1 MSASILVPFSISR
14 SVLERKGAEA
24 MDPAHYRRLVALWS
38 HVGVLMVSDAQAAM
52 SELAELVR
60 ELPQES
66 RKVLCE
72 ALVALD
78 QRRLRMCDDATAPAT
93 IKTCPVAVPDGC
105 SRRAYVH
112 AADART
118 AQLFRATLP
127 AGFEAVALDVLDQ
140 SEAFTNAVT
149 LASQPLPKA
158 SDVAAAWS
166 SRVAPLIAHARQ
178 RVTLVDHYA
187 VGAARRRRTGSR
199 WEKTGLGR
207 FLKEAAKHKGQVSIE
222 VITADDTDAPGSAP
236 AAIRECAEE
245 IGGRS
250 RRWKVDVF
258 CPMSQRFKGAVHY
271 RGIFV
276 DATSCLLLDY
286 GVEAFNGDSLS
297 RTMVMQLRSPDAS
310 LRSDIDDLRRSVKP
324 VVV

>member
-1 MSASILVPFSISR
+1 MSASILVPFSLSR
-14 SVLERKGAEA
+14 SILERKSAEA
-24 MDPAHYRRLVALWS
+24 MDPAHYRRLVALWR

-52 SELAELVR
+52 SELAELIKG
-60 ELPQES
+60 LPQES
-66 RKVLCE
+66 RKILCE

-112 AADART
+112 AADAKT

-127 AGFEAVALDVLDQ
+127 AGFEAVSLDVLDQ
-140 SEAFTNAVT
+140 SEAFVNAVT
-149 LASQPLPKA
+149 LASQPLPRA
-158 SDVAAAWS
+158 TEAAAAWS
-166 SRVAPLIAHARQ
+166 SRVAPVIAHARQ

-187 VGAARRRRTGSR
+187 VAGAGRRRVGTG
-199 WEKTGLGR
+199 WEKAGLGR
-207 FLKEAAKHKGQVSIE
+207 FLREAGKLKGQVSIE
-222 VITADDTDAPGSAP
+222 VITADDTDAPGAAP
-236 AAIRECAEE
+236 AAIRECADAL
-245 IGGRS
+245 GGRS
-250 RRWKVDVF
+250 RRWKVDVY
-258 CPMSQRFKGAVHY
+258 CPMPQRFKGAVHY

-286 GVEAFNGDSLS
+286 GVEAFNGDSLT
-297 RTMVMQLRSPDAS
+297 RTTVLQLRQPEAS
-310 LRSDIDDLRRSVKP
+310 LRADVEELRRSVTP